1 MDKEYLEAIRMI
13 DKIYKELYTKDE
25 VVHRVKNKYDKYE
38 NIKSYIDR
46 LERIHEKA
54 KYNNNFVNMLKR
66 YYYDKYVIKSENIP
80 DSYYNH
86 QQQLAFERGYGK
98 VEITDEMKKEY
109 QRQIINDQKKS
120 LDIWLDYFFSDD
132 SNYIPMWAKFWS
144 FQGMLKLGPYN
155 KETGKFNKREDNTT
169 GVFADLNREALAI
182 SIDYVRKMLNKEKID
197 DESLEKL
204 VKSGSFKKIYEYVL
218 NNLLK
223 NSADN
228 FKSNDGIWIKYNQG
242 SDHMPLVRS
251 LQGYN
256 TGWCTAGE
264 ATAKSQLK
272 GGDFY
277 VYYTKDEN
285 EEYKIP
291 RIAIRMEGNS
301 IGEIRGVA
309 SNQNIEPSME
319 KVVEEKIKD
328 FPDKDKYYKKVH
340 DMEYLTYI
348 YELNKNGGNLSK
360 DDLEFLYEISGEI
373 QGFGYRRD
381 PRISEIQNGRDKRKD
396 LSVVFNCSIDEVALN
411 QEESVN
417 DDENQKELFA
427 NPDKIVYLYGY
438 IRTDFS
444 KVNFPKLR
452 YITGNGIFYLLKCGE
467 GLENLQVIGGD
478 ADFKSLTSA
487 LGLGN
492 LKSIG
497 FDAYFDSL
505 TSAKGLENLQSIGGE
520 ANFDSL
526 TSAKGLENLQSIGGY
541 ANFGSLISAEGLEN
555 LQSIG
560 GYANF
565 YSLRS
570 AKGLGNLQSIGK
582 EADFQSL
589 TSAKGLGN
597 LQSIGGEA
605 NFGSLIS
612 AEGLGNL
619 QSIGGTAWFKSL
631 TNLNGFNNL
640 VIGGNAHFES
650 LTSLD
655 GLENITIGG
664 KLYLNPEL
672 QAEYEQTHKKS

>member
-1 MDKEYLEAIRMI
+1 MDKEYIEAI
-13 DKIYKELYTKDE
+13 KIMDGLYKELYKSDE
-25 VVHRVKNKYDKYE
+25 VTHRVKNKYAKFD

-46 LERIHEKA
+46 LERIHNKA
-54 KYNNNFVNMLKR
+54 KYNNNFINMLKK
-66 YYYDKYVIKSENIP
+66 YYYDKYVIKPENIP

-86 QQQLAFERGYGK
+86 QQQLYFERGYGR

-223 NSADN
+223 SNAN
-228 FKSNDGIWIKYNQG
+228 NTKSNEGIWIKYHQG
-242 SDHMPLVRS
+242 SDHMPLVKS

-272 GGDFY
+272 DGDFY

-285 EEYKIP
+285 NEYKIP
-291 RIAIRMEGNS
+291 RIAIRMEGNE

-309 SNQNIEPSME
+309 KNQNIEPSME

-328 FPDKDKYYKKVH
+328 FPDKDRYYKKVH
-340 DMEYLTYI
+340 DMKYLTYL
-348 YELNKNGGNLSK
+348 YELNKNGGKLSK
-360 DDLEFLYEISGEI
+360 DDLEFLYEINEEI
-373 QGFGYRRD
+373 QGFGYGKD
-381 PRISEIQNGRDKRKD
+381 PRIDEIKKTRNPYKD
-396 LSVVFNCSIDEVALN
+396 LSLIYQCNEDEIALN
-411 QEESVN
+411 Q
-417 DDENQKELFA
+417 DELFS
-427 NPDKIVYLYGY
+427 NPNKIVCLYDN
-438 IRTDFS
+438 IETNL
-444 KVNFPKLR
+444 KEANFPKLR
-452 YITGNGIFYLLKCGE
+452 YIIGN
-467 GLENLQVIGGD
+467 
-478 ADFKSLTSA
+478 ADFWL
-487 LGLGN
+487 LR
-492 LKSIG
+492 
-497 FDAYFDSL
+497 
-505 TSAKGLENLQSIGGE
+505 SAKGLENLQYIAGYAEFS
-520 ANFDSL
+520 SL
-526 TSAKGLENLQSIGGY
+526 TSDDGLD
-541 ANFGSLISAEGLEN
+541 
-555 LQSIG
+555 
-560 GYANF
+560 
-565 YSLRS
+565 
-570 AKGLGNLQSIGK
+570 NLQSIGK
-582 EADFQSL
+582 SVYFSSL
-589 TSAKGLGN
+589 KSVLGLGN
-597 LQSIGGEA
+597 LRNIGE
-605 NFGSLIS
+605 S
-612 AEGLGNL
+612 AYFR
-619 QSIGGTAWFKSL
+619 SS

-640 VIGGNAHFES
+640 VIGEEAHFES

-664 KLYLNPEL
+664 KLYLNPQL
-672 QAEYEQTHKKS
+672 QAEYEQTHKKL